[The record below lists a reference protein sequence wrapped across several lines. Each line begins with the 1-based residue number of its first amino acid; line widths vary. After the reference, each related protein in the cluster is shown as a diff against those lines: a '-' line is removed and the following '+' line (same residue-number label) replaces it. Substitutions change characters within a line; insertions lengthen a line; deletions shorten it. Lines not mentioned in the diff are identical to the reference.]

1 VPNPT
6 VKQYL
11 DAHRDDHLASLC
23 ELLRFASIANN
34 DDDQCD
40 RCVTWLL
47 DYLTTLGLATRTL
60 DTGGKPI
67 VYAESAP
74 DPTKPTVL
82 IYGHYDVQP
91 ADPLDLWTTDPFE
104 PAVRDGHLYGRG
116 TSDDKGQLFVHLMA
130 IEAWQQTVGE
140 LPVNV
145 KVFIEGEEEIGSPTL
160 EACIVE
166 HKELLA
172 ADAAVISD
180 SAFFE
185 PGRPSLATGLRG
197 LAYVQID
204 FTGPGADLHSGIYGG
219 VVTNPINALTQL
231 LASMFDDNGKI
242 TIPGFYDD
250 VVPLSDTER
259 AEWDKL
265 EFDESQFAADAGLT
279 ELGGGERG
287 LPTLERRW
295 ARPTLDINGILGGYT
310 GHGAKTVIPSTA
322 SAKLS
327 MRLVA
332 DQDPDKIIAG
342 IRQFVADNN
351 PSGITATLS
360 LFSTARPVL
369 LDITAPGIIA
379 ADAALSA
386 AYDAEVSYIRYGASV
401 PITELFKRILGLD
414 SAMMGFGLPDDNLH
428 SPNEKLTLDQFYR
441 GAVASADLMERLAT
455 QMPKAP

>member
-1 VPNPT
+1 MPNLD

-11 DAHRDDHLASLC
+11 DAHRDEHLETLC
-23 ELLRFASIANN
+23 EFIRFASIANN

-40 RCVTWLL
+40 RCVEWLL
-47 DYLTTLGLATRTL
+47 AYLDKLDLNTRTL

-67 VYAESAP
+67 VYAESIP
-74 DPTKPTVL
+74 DPNKPTVL

-91 ADPLDLWTTDPFE
+91 ADPLDLWDSDPFE
-104 PAVRDGHLYGRG
+104 PEVRDGDLFGRG

-130 IEAWQQTVGE
+130 IEAWRKTTGE

-145 KVFIEGEEEIGSPTL
+145 KVFVEGEEEIGSPTL
-160 EACIVE
+160 EACLEE
-166 HKELLA
+166 HKDLLA

-180 SAFFE
+180 SAFFGL
-185 PGRPSLATGLRG
+185 GRPSLATGLRG

-204 FTGPGADLHSGIYGG
+204 FEGPTRDLHSGVYGG

-231 LASMFDDNGKI
+231 VASMFDADGKV

-250 VVPLSDTER
+250 VVPLSDAER
-259 AEWDKL
+259 AAWDRL
-265 EFDESQFAADAGLT
+265 EFDEDVFGKDVGLD

-287 LPTLERRW
+287 LPVLERRW
-295 ARPTLDINGILGGYT
+295 ARPTLDANGIIGGYT
-310 GHGAKTVIPSTA
+310 GPGAKTVIPSTA
-322 SAKLS
+322 SVKLS

-332 DQDPDKIIAG
+332 NQDPEKVVAG
-342 IRQFVADNN
+342 IRQFVADNT
-351 PSGITATLS
+351 PAGIKATLS

-369 LDITAPGIIA
+369 LDITTPGIIA
-379 ADAALSA
+379 ADEALA
-386 AYDAEVSYIRYGASV
+386 EAFDARVDYIRYGASV

-414 SAMMGFGLPDDNLH
+414 SAMMGFGLPDDRLH

-441 GAVASADLMERLAT
+441 GAIASADFMERLAR
-455 QMPKAP
+455 QIPKAP